1 PVSLLAMPS
10 YKLNYF
16 DARGLG
22 EVSRQLFILSGT
34 PYEDNRIPK
43 DQWPALKE
51 KYGFGTLPVLEV
63 DGKQIPQSLAIARYL
78 AKEFGFYGA
87 NAFEAAWVDALA
99 DQAKDFLSEM
109 RPYFVIAMG
118 MAEGDKDKAKAE
130 IALPAIKKHFDLFEK
145 AAKDNGSNGHFVG
158 SKLSYVDILISEF
171 VFSIDSFM
179 PGSFDA
185 FPTVLAVRAKV
196 TSIPAIKEWIEKRPK
211 TVT

>member
-1 PVSLLAMPS
+1 PVSTLAMPS
-10 YKLNYF
+10 YKLSEF
-16 DARGLG
+16 DTRGLA

-34 PYEDNRIPK
+34 PYEDNRISK

-51 KYGFGTLPVLEV
+51 KYGFGELPVLEV

-87 NAFEAAWVDALA
+87 NAFEAAWIDALA
-99 DQAKDFLSEM
+99 DQAKDFISDIH
-109 RPYFVIAMG
+109 PYFAIAMG
-118 MAEGDKDKAKAE
+118 MVAGDTDKAKAE

-145 AAKDNGSNGHFVG
+145 VAKDNGSNSHFVG
-158 SKLSYVDILISEF
+158 SNFSYFDILISEF
-171 VFSIDSFM
+171 VFSIDSFL